1 MVSKDAT
8 NCVETETQ
16 NCTWDMR
23 QKKICTLP
31 PLRIC
36 PLFDE
41 LKKGDFFYPLTHGP
55 CMDRCLLLS
64 NSFFWKASISWWMNL
79 SFDHGCMHRQTMLVV
94 HLFDKESCLW
104 GKLIYEES
112 WLIRKV
118 NWWGKLLDKESWLM
132 RKVN

>member
-16 NCTWDMR
+16 NCTWDMQ
-23 QKKICTLP
+23 QKKFYP
-31 PLRIC
+31 SPLRIC

-41 LKKGDFFYPLTHGP
+41 LKKGDFFTPSPLYGP
-55 CMDRCLLLS
+55 MS
-64 NSFFWKASISWWMNL
+64 PSQQFFFWKASISWWMNL

-112 WLIRKV
+112 WF
-118 NWWGKLLDKESWLM
+118 M
-132 RKVN
+132 RKVDWLGKLIDEESYLTRKVD